1 MAIAERNDLC
11 WCGSGKKYKSCHL
24 EEDNLLIEKG
34 YIMPERELIMS
45 KDQIAGIK
53 RSGTLTREI
62 LDMLTVHVKAGITTN
77 KLDELVYD
85 YTKSKGGYP
94 APLNYM
100 GYPKSICTS
109 INNVICH
116 GIPDETILKNGD
128 IINIDI
134 TTILDGYYSDASRM
148 YTIGEVSS
156 EAKKLVECASECL
169 RLGIQAVKPF
179 KSISDIGRAIE
190 PYAKGMGYSV
200 VRDFGGHGVGV
211 KFHEEPFISHFVTN
225 TEEMLMFPGMVFTI
239 EPMIN
244 QGKRNTRILSND
256 WTAVTIDKSLSA
268 QWEHTILVTWE
279 GWEILT

>member
-1 MAIAERNDLC
+1 MGILERNDLC
-11 WCGSGKKYKSCHL
+11 WCGSDKKYKSCHL
-24 EEDNLLIEKG
+24 EHDNLLFEKG
-34 YIMPERELIMS
+34 CIMPERELIMS

-53 RSGTLTREI
+53 KSGILTKEI
-62 LDMLTVHVKAGITTN
+62 LDMISEHVKAGITTN

-85 YTKSKGGYP
+85 YTIKKGGYP
-94 APLNYM
+94 APLNFM

-116 GIPDETILKNGD
+116 GIPDETLLKNGD

-134 TTILDGYYSDASRM
+134 STILGGFYSDASRM
-148 YTIGEVSS
+148 FTIGEISS
-156 EAKKLVECASECL
+156 EAEKLVECARECL
-169 RLGIQAVKPF
+169 RLGIEAVKPF

-211 KFHEEPFISHFVTN
+211 KFHEEPFISHFITN

-244 QGKRNTRILSND
+244 QGKRNIRILSND

-268 QWEHTILVTWE
+268 QWEHTILVTAE
-279 GWEILT
+279 GREILT